1 MADVFDK
8 HTRSRIMASI
18 KAKDTKPEVL
28 VRKFLF
34 SKGLRFR
41 KNPKNILGKP
51 DIVLK
56 KHNTIV
62 FINGCFWHA
71 HQNCS
76 RFVMPKTR
84 VSFWENKF
92 EKNKSRDK
100 KNIDFHRSFGWN
112 VIVVWECDIIQKKE
126 ETLKGLLKSILST

>member
-76 RFVMPKTR
+76 LFVMPKTR